1 LIEEKLLSRDYND
14 RFKYFNINTLIYAV
28 LAQGERQLQKI
39 LVGIDGSEHSKRAL
53 AEAIKIGKKFEAE
66 ITVVNVFYPTP
77 TPPAHEFSHK
87 ILEDAKVTLEKE
99 KVKYKLVSVTD
110 TNPSKVIIEM
120 AGDKKFDL
128 VVVGSRGVGAA
139 HALFLGSHSDK
150 ISHESQVNVLIVK

>member
-1 LIEEKLLSRDYND
+1 M
-14 RFKYFNINTLIYAV
+14 
-28 LAQGERQLQKI
+28 QKI
-39 LVGIDGSEHSKRAL
+39 LVGVDGSEHSKRAL
-53 AEAIKIGKKFEAE
+53 AEAIRIGKKFEAE

-77 TPPAHEFSHK
+77 TPPVHEFSHK
-87 ILEDAKVTLEKE
+87 ILEDAKIILENE
-99 KVKYKLVSVTD
+99 KVKYELVSVTD

-120 AGDKKFDL
+120 ARDRKFDL

>member
-1 LIEEKLLSRDYND
+1 M
-14 RFKYFNINTLIYAV
+14 
-28 LAQGERQLQKI
+28 QKI
-39 LVGIDGSEHSKRAL
+39 LVGVDGSEHSKRAL
-53 AEAIKIGKKFEAE
+53 AEAIRIGKKFEAE

-87 ILEDAKVTLEKE
+87 ILEDAKVILENE
-99 KVKYKLVSVTD
+99 KVKYELVSVTD

-120 AGDKKFDL
+120 ARDRKFDL

-150 ISHESQVNVLIVK
+150 ISHESQTNVLIVK